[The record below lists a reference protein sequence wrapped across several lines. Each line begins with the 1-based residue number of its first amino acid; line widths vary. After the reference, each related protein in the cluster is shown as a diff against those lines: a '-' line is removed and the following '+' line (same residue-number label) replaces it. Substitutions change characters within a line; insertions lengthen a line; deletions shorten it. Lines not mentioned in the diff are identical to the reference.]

1 MMRTA
6 GCWKPGLI
14 ALGTVTI
21 FLTGCAKVVSDHA
34 ACPPVIEYPAAF
46 QHRAA
51 AEVEA
56 LPVGAVIETML
67 ADYHVMRR
75 QAAAC
80 R

>member
-1 MMRTA
+1 MVA
-6 GCWKPGLI
+6 
-14 ALGTVTI
+14 
-21 FLTGCAKVVSDHA
+21 SDHS
-34 ACPPVIEYPAAF
+34 ACPPVVAYPTAF

-56 LPVGAVIETML
+56 LPAGAALEIML

-80 R
+80 QAPQSTH

>member
-1 MMRTA
+1 MRTA
-6 GCWKPGLI
+6 GCWKPGRI
-14 ALGTVTI
+14 ALGIVMI
-21 FLTGCAKVVSDHA
+21 FLTGCARVASDHA
-34 ACPPVIEYPAAF
+34 ACPPVVAYPAAF

-56 LPVGAVIETML
+56 LPTGSALETML

-75 QAAAC
+75 QARAC